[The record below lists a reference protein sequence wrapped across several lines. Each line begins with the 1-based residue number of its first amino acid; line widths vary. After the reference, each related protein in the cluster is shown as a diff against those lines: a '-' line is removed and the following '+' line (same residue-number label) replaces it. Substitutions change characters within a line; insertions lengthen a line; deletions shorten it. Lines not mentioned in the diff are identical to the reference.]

1 MHLFHLLRI
10 RGRLS
15 LPPPESIAGAR
26 KPLPTNP
33 NFRLSAV
40 PMDTVPARR
49 NRFPTE
55 TTRRK
60 KKKLNFV
67 SNFLPLLCGPFFFL
81 LSILPLLLVVVV
93 AVVTVAELHFFFSV
107 LRTVVLFFFTFFQQ
121 PTLLIPQPTEIE
133 TQIFSHSRTYPG
145 GTKLNPDKKNSRTAL
160 WPRT

>member
-1 MHLFHLLRI
+1 MTFHSMHLFHLLRI

-15 LPPPESIAGAR
+15 LPPPEPIAGAR
-26 KPLPTNP
+26 KPLPTNT

-49 NRFPTE
+49 DRFPTE

-107 LRTVVLFFFTFFQQ
+107 LRTVVVVLFFFTFFSN
-121 PTLLIPQPTEIE
+121 LL
-133 TQIFSHSRTYPG
+133 FLSHSPQKSKR
-145 GTKLNPDKKNSRTAL
+145 KFSRTHA
-160 WPRT
+160 RTPAEQN